1 MNKVKEKLKKYFSE
15 NDIDKLL
22 EKLESKQRSFLINDN
37 YFVKIGK
44 NSNKFF
50 FDNLIKEIDIYKNN
64 QGNQNLPNLIDYYIC
79 DDVCLIILE
88 KINGKMIGQNRNEFN
103 LNLTKNERL
112 NIIKNVLDIKNIK
125 INNNLD
131 NSYNR
136 EECLQKYLE
145 TSKMFLD
152 ENIYN
157 KIRKL
162 KNEIISEKYERVIA
176 HGDLISTN
184 IMLNKDNVIF
194 IDWEFISYKPKYY
207 DLIYF
212 LLFSKTDNSIDII
225 DEIDFNIDKKE
236 SFKDGILLCLK
247 EIKNNSKLYGKI
259 DYKIINKNIS
269 RWKRELNNL
278 LEKFQLKNTSLQK

>member
-79 DDVCLIILE
+79 DNVCLIILE

-236 SFKDGILLCLK
+236 SIKDEIILCLK

-278 LEKFQLKNTSLQK
+278 LEKF

>member
-64 QGNQNLPNLIDYYIC
+64 QDNQNLPNLIDYYIC

-236 SFKDGILLCLK
+236 SLKDGIILCLK

-278 LEKFQLKNTSLQK
+278 LEKF

>member
-79 DDVCLIILE
+79 DNVCLIILE

-236 SFKDGILLCLK
+236 SLKDGIILCLK

-259 DYKIINKNIS
+259 DDKIINKNIS

-278 LEKFQLKNTSLQK
+278 LEKF

>member
-79 DDVCLIILE
+79 DNVCLIILE

-236 SFKDGILLCLK
+236 SIKDGIILCLK

-278 LEKFQLKNTSLQK
+278 LEKF

>member
-22 EKLESKQRSFLINDN
+22 EKLESKQRSFLINNN

-64 QGNQNLPNLIDYYIC
+64 RGNQNLPNLIDYYI
-79 DDVCLIILE
+79 DDNICLIILE
-88 KINGKMIGQNRNEFN
+88 KISGKTIGQNRNEFN
-103 LNLTKNERL
+103 LNLTENERL
-112 NIIKNVLDIKNIK
+112 NIIKNVLNIKNIK

-136 EECLQKYLE
+136 KEYLQKYLE
-145 TSKMFLD
+145 VSKMFLD
-152 ENIYN
+152 EKIYN

-162 KNEIISEKYERVIA
+162 QDEIIIEKYERVIA

-184 IMLNKDNVIF
+184 IMLNKDNVLF

-236 SFKDGILLCLK
+236 AFKDGIILCLK

-278 LEKFQLKNTSLQK
+278 LEKF

>member
-162 KNEIISEKYERVIA
+162 QDEIISEKYERVIA

-184 IMLNKDNVIF
+184 IMLNKNNVIF

-236 SFKDGILLCLK
+236 SLKDGIILCLK
-247 EIKNNSKLYGKI
+247 EIKNNSKLYGEI

-278 LEKFQLKNTSLQK
+278 LEKF

>member
-79 DDVCLIILE
+79 DNVCLIILE

-236 SFKDGILLCLK
+236 SVKDGIILCLK
-247 EIKNNSKLYGKI
+247 EIQNNSKLYGKI
-259 DYKIINKNIS
+259 DDKIINKNIS

-278 LEKFQLKNTSLQK
+278 LEKF

>member
-15 NDIDKLL
+15 NNIDKLL

-278 LEKFQLKNTSLQK
+278 LEKF

>member
-79 DDVCLIILE
+79 DNVCLIILE

-236 SFKDGILLCLK
+236 LLKDGIILCLK

-278 LEKFQLKNTSLQK
+278 LEKF

>member
-1 MNKVKEKLKKYFSE
+1 MNKVMNKVKEKLKKYFSE

-236 SFKDGILLCLK
+236 SLKDGIILCLK

-278 LEKFQLKNTSLQK
+278 LEKF

>member
-88 KINGKMIGQNRNEFN
+88 KINGKMIGQNRNQFN

-278 LEKFQLKNTSLQK
+278 LEKF

>member
-22 EKLESKQRSFLINDN
+22 EKLESKQRSFIINNN

-131 NSYNR
+131 NSYNM

-152 ENIYN
+152 EKIYN

-236 SFKDGILLCLK
+236 SLKDGIILCLK

-278 LEKFQLKNTSLQK
+278 LEKF